1 MPVRGLVRRPTSEA
15 ALPEAW
21 RLAFERD
28 RRGEFDHADPAPERG
43 AGRVLAAFIA
53 TGLVFLAFPGTLL
66 GVWNL
71 TTIAAG
77 RTLTAASAAWIQ
89 AHGFAQV
96 FGWVG
101 TFIVGIS
108 LYALP
113 KFQHRS
119 LRRFGRLWACWALW
133 TAGVTWRWAGT
144 VYGWHWRSALI
155 GSSILLL
162 AAYALMDWVIMSPGR
177 ERLAGRPSVPRDLG
191 SWLGIAGFTGLGVA
205 LVYHLVLS
213 VALVRQSAHPV
224 IPPVPDRIFWMVA
237 LWGFVIPVAWGYST
251 RFVTIFLGLAPPR
264 NERTAIVCA
273 GVAALVLL
281 AFLHR
286 FTLAA
291 VLAFVLTLV
300 AIRALRVFE
309 PSERPPKRL
318 GVYRHYPAFV
328 RAAFGWLVVGSAL
341 GVLAEWLPAM
351 PGLPGAGRHAITVGF
366 IATLIFAIGPR
377 ILPAF
382 LNGRQLASPAAMG
395 ISLWL
400 LVVGC
405 TLRVASESLA
415 YGFQNGAWKWL
426 PVSAFIELAAVLVFA
441 GNLLKTLLAPVPAWF
456 EATSVR
462 PDLPLYFY
470 LASFPETRRVLI
482 AAGLKTLE
490 QVREVPRSLTVAEA
504 AAADGVAVE
513 LVLERLRAF
522 FAARQPQRERLQ
534 TA

>member
-1 MPVRGLVRRPTSEA
+1 MPGGRLMRKPGRE

-43 AGRVLAAFIA
+43 SGRVLAAFIA

-71 TTIAAG
+71 TSIAAG
-77 RTLTAASAAWIQ
+77 RTLTAVSAAWIQ

-119 LRRFGRLWACWALW
+119 LRRFGRLWACWILW
-133 TAGVTWRWAGT
+133 TAGVTWRWAST
-144 VYGWHWRSALI
+144 VYGWHWRIALV
-155 GSSILLL
+155 GSSVLLL
-162 AAYALMDWVIMSPGR
+162 LAYALMQWVIVSPGR
-177 ERLAGRPSVPRDLG
+177 ERPAGRPAVPQDLG
-191 SWLGIAGFTGLGVA
+191 SWLGIAGFSGLGIA
-205 LVYHLVLS
+205 LADHSVLAVTLS
-213 VALVRQSAHPV
+213 RHSAYPV
-224 IPPVPDRIFWMVA
+224 IPPVPDRVFWLVA

-251 RFVTIFLGLAPPR
+251 RFVTIFLGLRPPR
-264 NERTAIVCA
+264 NGHAGILCA
-273 GVAALVLL
+273 GIGGIILL
-281 AFLHR
+281 AFLRR
-286 FTLAA
+286 FRLAA
-291 VLAFVLTLV
+291 VLAFGLVLV

-382 LNGRQLASPAAMG
+382 LNGRRLASPAAMG

-400 LVVGC
+400 LMLGC

-441 GNLLKTLLAPVPAWF
+441 GNLMKTLLSPVPAWF

-470 LASFPETRRVLI
+470 LASFPETRRVLL
-482 AAGLKTLE
+482 AAGLKTLARA
-490 QVREVPRSLTVAEA
+490 REVPRSLTVAEA
-504 AAADGVAVE
+504 AAADGVPVE
-513 LVLERLRAF
+513 LVLEHLRAF
-522 FAARQPQRERLQ
+522 FASRQPQRERPQ